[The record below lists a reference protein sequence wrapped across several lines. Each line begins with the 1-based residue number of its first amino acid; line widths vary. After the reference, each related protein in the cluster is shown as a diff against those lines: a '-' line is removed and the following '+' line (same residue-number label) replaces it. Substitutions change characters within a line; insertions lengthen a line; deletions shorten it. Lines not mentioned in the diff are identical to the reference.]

1 MIKILT
7 WKKLVCESKSF
18 KNTFFSRTQD
28 LLLYLVYL
36 ADSSNMQQQSSIHK
50 YDSTMMTIKDHV
62 HCQARH
68 PWNINSDLFL
78 IISFRKYPVS
88 EIPNKGPK
96 FLHEISRI
104 FKYILHNS
112 FTWKWIP
119 IFWKLIAQN
128 CIIFTPY
135 ELQNGSYFIPT
146 ISKWNVGIEITVE
159 LWSYPVISPLNI
171 CLHSRNKRV

>member
-1 MIKILT
+1 MNVRFRPLLT
-7 WKKLVCESKSF
+7 THVNICESRIKKYFSF
-18 KNTFFSRTQD
+18 TDFFAKIYALLTHVRKTPPLS
-28 LLLYLVYL
+28 LLLLLNLVYL

-119 IFWKLIAQN
+119 IF
-128 CIIFTPY
+128 
-135 ELQNGSYFIPT
+135 
-146 ISKWNVGIEITVE
+146 
-159 LWSYPVISPLNI
+159 
-171 CLHSRNKRV
+171 